1 MTDGLMKH
9 SGARRYRAPLC
20 FYMFYVL
27 FCYVF
32 EISRVYAHS
41 LAFCVYE

>member
-1 MTDGLMKH
+1 MTDGLMKTQ
-9 SGARRYRAPLC
+9 RRAVYPRAAV
-20 FYMFYVL
+20 FFFVL
-27 FCYVF
+27 FSYVF